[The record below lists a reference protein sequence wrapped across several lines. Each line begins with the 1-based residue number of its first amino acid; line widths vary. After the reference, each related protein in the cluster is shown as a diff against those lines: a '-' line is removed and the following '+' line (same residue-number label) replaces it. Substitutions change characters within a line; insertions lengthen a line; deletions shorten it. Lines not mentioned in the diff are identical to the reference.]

1 MSSLFTELTLISKE
15 FQLVWDIGYRYII
28 VESNS
33 GSMLELM
40 TDVQH
45 NDFHPHG
52 SLISLVRK
60 LISLP

>member
-1 MSSLFTELTLISKE
+1 VSSLFTELALISKE

-45 NDFHPHG
+45 NNFHPHG
-52 SLISLVRK
+52 SLISLV
-60 LISLP
+60 